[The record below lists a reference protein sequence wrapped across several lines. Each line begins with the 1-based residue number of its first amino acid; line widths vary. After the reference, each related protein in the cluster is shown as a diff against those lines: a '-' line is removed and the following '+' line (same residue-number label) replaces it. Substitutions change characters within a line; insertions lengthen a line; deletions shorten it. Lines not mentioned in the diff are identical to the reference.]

1 MEIAYYCDPITH
13 LYWPPVLGGRSTAL
27 STVTI
32 ISSLVLSYQVF
43 TCSKVII
50 NIIIIIITIDI
61 PINAI
66 ITNII
71 ITNIINTI
79 SRGPSPVPRRNT
91 LLLLRRRLITP
102 AVG

>member
-50 NIIIIIITIDI
+50 NIILLLIIIITFH
-61 PINAI
+61 P
-66 ITNII
+66 TC
-71 ITNIINTI
+71 
-79 SRGPSPVPRRNT
+79 SLHPRLRGGDLDLAS
-91 LLLLRRRLITP
+91 LWSSS
-102 AVG
+102 